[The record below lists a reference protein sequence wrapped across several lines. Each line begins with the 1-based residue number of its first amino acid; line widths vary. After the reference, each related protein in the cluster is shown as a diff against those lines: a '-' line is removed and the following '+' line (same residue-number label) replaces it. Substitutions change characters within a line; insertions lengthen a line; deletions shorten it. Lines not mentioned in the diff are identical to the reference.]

1 MLDTR
6 ESETTRKRR
15 FPLPLAAGVLAGAV
29 VVGGLVMAPATF
41 LASAPSANAVV
52 SQGHGVEG
60 TYGHIGSV
68 FESSTGQYVYCLDS
82 SLTVPFGEEAAP
94 TQVSSVPANPNVI
107 NAVDM
112 GPDAAGRSNFII
124 STWGQTT
131 DDVQAAAVYIALL
144 AYQKAGG
151 WNEAVTY
158 AGGRQDVI
166 DLAWSMY
173 QQSQAVTI
181 GGSGSGQVTGNG
193 VLTVDPQNNYVGTV
207 NINGTA
213 GANVTITLTNGVF
226 DSTGTNTLTNATS
239 NTEYAIHGVPPTDDG
254 APYKISGTFTLKAGS
269 GSVWPASINLYTYSE
284 GAQRMAGALGAVNTE
299 QTINGSFSDP
309 QNRTT
314 VFLPIVKTTAVHF
327 VKKGEPFTDAWN
339 FGTQP
344 DASGLNNGWYQSAS
358 SGNYAQITA
367 DATIFGP
374 FKEQPAEAP
383 DAPAGAPVAAHA
395 TQTTDLKIGPTQPY
409 TVKSDAVA
417 KESGYY
423 VWQTSI
429 TDTRQ
434 TDLFKKLIPS
444 PYSWKDAFGQT
455 VESSIVPMT
464 ISGST
469 KVTAPEVALSGVPGD
484 SASIK
489 NDGIWLQK
497 DGKNIPVTVKW
508 DAYWDKT
515 IDGPKQ
521 VPASQ
526 IPAAAVKLGTV
537 TQTVDKPS
545 DIKTPSTAK
554 DLGFTAPAAGTG
566 SIVWVLHIDAADN
579 AGMVEDWS
587 DDYGVPSEIQKIAQP
602 TTKTQA
608 TPGAKPG
615 TDTKD
620 TAEVGG
626 TLPANGAELTFQ
638 QYEVPMVKDPTG
650 KWVINAPKGTAA
662 GDLSW
667 VCTDANQR
675 YSNIGKGQVIVKT
688 GKYDSPNVK
697 VTEGKKYLW
706 VEKLW
711 SVPAKPGDKPQLIA
725 EGKCGV
731 PTETTFGLTVTTKA
745 QTSDASSPTP
755 TLHDTGVI
763 KGYVPEGGTVVVD
776 AYRGDQCT
784 KDTKIWTSKEIV
796 LGGGYYPDGYEF
808 KTDTFQVTGSSTA
821 STVSFWEKVYDASGR
836 LVAQGGCNM
845 PDETVKVPAQPGLA
859 LTGDSTS
866 LPLALGAGGVLV
878 LGAGLIIANAL
889 VRRRKAAALA
899 GDVQHRSTFTDTPDG
914 V

>member
-1 MLDTR
+1 
-6 ESETTRKRR
+6 
-15 FPLPLAAGVLAGAV
+15 
-29 VVGGLVMAPATF
+29 MAPATIAP
-41 LASAPSANAVV
+41 ASSASAVV
-52 SQGHGVEG
+52 SQGHGVQG

-68 FESSTGQYVYCLDS
+68 YESSTGQYVYCLDS
-82 SLTVPFGEEAAP
+82 SLTVPFGEESAP
-94 TQVSSVPANPNVI
+94 SQVSYVPANPNVT

-112 GPDAAGRSNFII
+112 GPDAAGRVNYVI

-131 DDVQAAAVYIALL
+131 DDLQSAAVYITAL
-144 AYQKAGG
+144 AYQKGGG
-151 WNEAVTY
+151 WGEAVTY

-193 VLTVDPQNNYVGTV
+193 VLTVDPQNNYKGTV

-239 NTEYAIHGVPPTDDG
+239 NTDYAIHGVPPTDDG

-284 GAQRMAGALGAVNTE
+284 GAQRMAGALGPVSTE

-309 QNRTT
+309 DSRST
-314 VFLPIVKTTAVHF
+314 VFLPIVKTTAVQF
-327 VKKGEPFTDAWN
+327 VKKGEKFTDQWN

-344 DASGLNNGWYQSAS
+344 DAKGLDNGWYQSPT
-358 SGNYAQITA
+358 SGNYAQIPA
-367 DATIFGP
+367 DAVIYGP

-395 TQTTDLKIGPTQPY
+395 SMTTDLKIGPTKPY
-409 TVKSDAVA
+409 TVTSDEVA

-429 TDTRQ
+429 TDAKVK
-434 TDLFKKLIPS
+434 DLFKPLIPS

-464 ISGST
+464 ITGST
-469 KVTAPEVALSGVPGD
+469 KVTTPEVALSGVPGD
-484 SASIK
+484 SASIV
-489 NDGIWLQK
+489 NDGIWLQNG
-497 DGKNIPVTVKW
+497 GKNIDVTVKW

-526 IPAAAVKLGTV
+526 IPADAVKLGTV
-537 TQTVDKPS
+537 TQKVNKPG
-545 DIKTPSTAK
+545 DIKTPDTAEA
-554 DLGFTAPAAGTG
+554 LGFTAPAAGTG

-620 TAEVGG
+620 TAEVDG

-638 QYEVPMVKDPTG
+638 QYEVPMVKDTSG

-667 VCTDANQR
+667 VCTADNEK
-675 YSNIGKGQVIVKT
+675 YSNVGKGQVIVKT

-697 VTEGKKYLW
+697 ITEGKKYLW

-731 PTETTFGLTVTTKA
+731 PTETTFGLIVTTQA
-745 QTSDASSPTP
+745 QTSDANSPTP

-763 KGYVPEGGTVVVD
+763 TGYVPEGGKVVVD
-776 AYRGDQCT
+776 AYRGEQCT
-784 KDTKIWTSKEIV
+784 ADTKIWTSKDIALE
-796 LGGGYYPDGYEF
+796 GGYFPDGF
-808 KTDTFQVTGSSTA
+808 KFETDTFKAESSYTA

-845 PDETVKVPAQPGLA
+845 PGETVPVKAAEIPLVHTGGDVAPWIAAGSAVILLA
-859 LTGDSTS
+859 
-866 LPLALGAGGVLV
+866 AAGIYLV
-878 LGAGLIIANAL
+878 A
-889 VRRRKAAALA
+889 RRR
-899 GDVQHRSTFTDTPDG
+899 DQRETSTD
-914 V
+914 

>member
-1 MLDTR
+1 MLDTK
-6 ESETTRKRR
+6 ESETARKRR
-15 FPLPLAAGVLAGAV
+15 FPLSLAAGVLAGAV
-29 VVGGLVMAPATF
+29 IVGGLVMAPAT
-41 LASAPSANAVV
+41 LAPTPSANAVV
-52 SQGHGVEG
+52 SQGHGVDG
-60 TYGHIGSV
+60 PYGHIGSL
-68 FESSTGQYVYCLDS
+68 FESSTGQFVYCLDS
-82 SLTVPFGEEAAP
+82 SLGVPFGEESTP
-94 TQVSSVPANPNVI
+94 TQVGSVAADPNVT
-107 NAVDM
+107 NAIDA
-112 GPDAAGRSNFII
+112 GPDAVGRMNYIL

-131 DDVQAAAVYIALL
+131 DDTQAAAVYL
-144 AYQKAGG
+144 AVNAYVKSGG
-151 WNEAVTY
+151 MNEMATY
-158 AGGRQDVI
+158 SYDQGII
-166 DLAWSMY
+166 DLAWSMFN
-173 QQSQAVTI
+173 QSQAITV
-181 GGSGSGQVTGNG
+181 GGSGSGQVSGAG
-193 VLTVDPQNNYVGTV
+193 VLTVDSQNNYVGTV

-226 DSTGTNTLTNATS
+226 DSTGTNTLSNATS
-239 NTEYAIHGVPPTDDG
+239 NTDYAIHGVPPTDDG

-269 GSVWPASINLYTYSE
+269 GSAWPTTINLYNYSPGQQRLG
-284 GAQRMAGALGAVNTE
+284 GAVGAVNTE
-299 QTINGSFSDP
+299 QTVTGSFNDP
-309 QNRTT
+309 TTRST
-314 VFLPIVKTTAVHF
+314 VFEPIVKTTAVKF
-327 VKKGEPFTDAWN
+327 VKKGEKFTDVWN

-344 DASGLNNGWYQSAS
+344 DASGLNNSWFQSS
-358 SGNYAQITA
+358 TSGNWAPITA
-367 DATIFGP
+367 DAKIYGP
-374 FKEQPAEAP
+374 FKEQPAESA
-383 DAPAGAPVAAHA
+383 DAPAGAPVAATA
-395 TQTTDLKIGPTQPY
+395 TQTTDLKTGPTAPY
-409 TVKSDAVA
+409 TVSSDKVSPA
-417 KESGYY
+417 SGYY

-429 TDTRQ
+429 TSDRQ
-434 TDLFKKLIPS
+434 TADVQKYLLPN
-444 PYSWKDAFGQT
+444 PYSWKDTFGQT
-455 VESSIVPMT
+455 VESSITPMT
-464 ISGST
+464 ITGST
-469 KVTAPEVALSGVPGD
+469 KVKAPEVALSGVPGD
-484 SASIK
+484 TATIA

-521 VPASQ
+521 VPSSQ

-545 DIKTPSTAK
+545 DIKTPDAAK
-554 DLGFTAPAAGTG
+554 DTGFTAPAAGTG
-566 SIVWVLHIDAADN
+566 SIVWVLNIKAADN

-638 QYEVPMVKDPTG
+638 QYEVPMVKDASG

-667 VCTDANQR
+667 VCTADNEK
-675 YSNIGKGQVIVKT
+675 YSNVGKGQVVIKT

-697 VTEGKKYLW
+697 ITEGKKYLW

-711 SVPAKPGDKPQLIA
+711 SVPSKEGDKPQLIA

-745 QTSDASSPTP
+745 QTSDTTSSTP

-763 KGYVPEGGTVVVD
+763 KGYVPEGGKVVVD
-776 AYRGDQCT
+776 AYRGEQCT
-784 KDTKIWTSKEIV
+784 TDTKIWTSKDIKLE
-796 LGGGYYPDGYEF
+796 GGYFPDGFEF
-808 KTDTFQVTGSSTA
+808 TTDTFKVESSYTA

-845 PDETVKVPAQPGLA
+845 PDETVKVSAA
-859 LTGDSTS
+859 EI
-866 LPLALGAGGVLV
+866 PLAHTGGDVAPWIAAGSAVVL
-878 LGAGLIIANAL
+878 LAAAGIYLIA
-889 VRRRKAAALA
+889 RRR
-899 GDVQHRSTFTDTPDG
+899 GQRETSTD
-914 V
+914 

>member
-1 MLDTR
+1 
-6 ESETTRKRR
+6 
-15 FPLPLAAGVLAGAV
+15 
-29 VVGGLVMAPATF
+29 MAPAT
-41 LASAPSANAVV
+41 LAPASSASAVV
-52 SQGHGVEG
+52 SQGHGLQG

-68 FESSTGQYVYCLDS
+68 YESSTGQYVYCLDS

-94 TQVSSVPANPNVI
+94 TQVSSVPANPNVT

-131 DDVQAAAVYIALL
+131 DDLQSAAVYIALL

-158 AGGRQDVI
+158 AGGNQDVI
-166 DLAWSMY
+166 NLAASMF
-173 QQSQAVTI
+173 QQSQAITI

-193 VLTVDPQNNYVGTV
+193 VLTVDPQNSYVGTV

-226 DSTGTNTLTNATS
+226 DSTGTNTLSNATS
-239 NTEYAIHGVPPTDDG
+239 NTDYAIHGVPPTDDG

-269 GSVWPASINLYTYSE
+269 GSVWPATINLYTYSE

-299 QTINGSFSDP
+299 QTVNGSFSDP

-314 VFLPIVKTTAVHF
+314 VFLPIVKTTAVTF
-327 VKKGEPFTDAWN
+327 VKKGESFTDAWH

-344 DASGLNNGWYQSAS
+344 DASGLNNGWYRSAS

-409 TVKSDAVA
+409 TVKSDTVA

-423 VWQTSI
+423 VWQTAIS
-429 TDTRQ
+429 DTRQ

-464 ISGST
+464 ITGST
-469 KVTAPEVALSGVPGD
+469 KVKAPEVALSGVPGD
-484 SASIK
+484 TASIS

-545 DIKTPSTAK
+545 DIKTPDTAK
-554 DLGFTAPAAGTG
+554 DTGFTAPAAGTG

-638 QYEVPMVKDPTG
+638 QYEVPMVKDATG

-667 VCTDANQR
+667 VCTTDNEK
-675 YSNIGKGQVIVKT
+675 YSNVGKGQVIVKT

-697 VTEGKKYLW
+697 ITEGKKYLW

-711 SVPAKPGDKPQLIA
+711 SVPSKEGDKPQLIA

-731 PTETTFGLTVTTKA
+731 PTETTFGLVVTTKA

-763 KGYVPEGGTVVVD
+763 KGYVPEGGKVVVD
-776 AYRGDQCT
+776 AYRGEQCT
-784 KDTKIWTSKEIV
+784 ADTKIWTSKDIA
-796 LGGGYYPDGYEF
+796 LAGGYFPDGFEF
-808 KTDTFQVTGSSTA
+808 TTDTFKVESSYNA

-845 PDETVKVPAQPGLA
+845 PDETVKVPAA
-859 LTGDSTS
+859 EI
-866 LPLALGAGGVLV
+866 PLAHTGGDVAPWIAAGSVVVL
-878 LGAGLIIANAL
+878 LAAAGIYLA
-889 VRRRKAAALA
+889 VRRR
-899 GDVQHRSTFTDTPDG
+899 GQRETSID
-914 V
+914 